1 MGIARGPRS
10 STNHRSPTRQQDPQ
24 QWTPTIEVTSHQHRE
39 FWRESPR
46 DFVDPTVLTIGTVR
60 EVRPMDRQD
69 VERMIAVAKS
79 GDDERPSNLLAREAS
94 E

>member
-1 MGIARGPRS
+1 
-10 STNHRSPTRQQDPQ
+10 
-24 QWTPTIEVTSHQHRE
+24 
-39 FWRESPR
+39 
-46 DFVDPTVLTIGTVR
+46 
-60 EVRPMDRQD
+60 MDRQD